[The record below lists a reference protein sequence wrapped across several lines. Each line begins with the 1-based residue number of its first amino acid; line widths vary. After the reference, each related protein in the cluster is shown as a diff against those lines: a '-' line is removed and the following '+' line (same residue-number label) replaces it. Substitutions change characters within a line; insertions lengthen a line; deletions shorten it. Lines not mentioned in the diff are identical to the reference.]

1 MTGRFVGIDVSKA
14 TLDVALVPDDR
25 AWQTERSESGIASLI
40 EELRGGVVDLIVL
53 EATGGMETSL
63 VAALAAARLPVVVV
77 NPRQARAFARAT
89 GALAKTDAIDARL
102 LARLGQTLNPE
113 VRPLKDEQTRELEGL
128 LTRRRQLIDM
138 LTMEK
143 NRLSAAP
150 ARVRRDIVAH
160 IDWLTKR
167 LKDVDGELKGAI
179 EANEAFRLKDDI
191 LRSAPGAGPVL
202 AVTLLAAVPELGRL
216 NRREIAALVG
226 VAPLNRDS
234 GTFRGA
240 RRIWGGRAAV
250 RTVLYMATISA
261 IRCNPAI
268 RAFHARL
275 RAAGKPPKVA
285 ITACMRKF
293 LTILN
298 AMIRSNTPW
307 QLQNVAG

>member
-40 EELRGGVVDLIVL
+40 EELRDGVVDLIVL

-143 NRLSAAP
+143 NRLPAAP
-150 ARVRRDIVAH
+150 ARGRRDIVAH

-268 RAFHARL
+268 RAFHARR
-275 RAAGKPPKVA
+275 RASHRKWRSRP
-285 ITACMRKF
+285 ACASSSPSSM
-293 LTILN
+293 
-298 AMIRSNTPW
+298 
-307 QLQNVAG
+307 Q

>member
-1 MTGRFVGIDVSKA
+1 MTGRFVGIDVSKS

-25 AWQTERSESGIASLI
+25 VWQVERSESGIASLI
-40 EELRGGVVDLIVL
+40 EDLRGSSVNLIVL

-63 VAALAAARLPVVVV
+63 VAALAAVRLPVVVV

-89 GALAKTDAIDARL
+89 GRLAKTDAIDARL
-102 LARLGQTLNPE
+102 LACLGQTLNPE

-143 NRLSAAP
+143 NRLEAAP
-150 ARVRRDIVAH
+150 ARVRRDIAAH

-167 LKDVDGELKGAI
+167 LKDVDGELQGAI

-202 AVTLLAAVPELGRL
+202 SVTLLAAVPELGRL

-234 GTFRGA
+234 GAFRGT

>member
-25 AWQTERSESGIASLI
+25 VWQVERSESGIASLI
-40 EELRGGVVDLIVL
+40 EDLRGDAVDLIVL

-143 NRLSAAP
+143 NRLPAAP
-150 ARVRRDIVAH
+150 VRVRRDIAAH

-202 AVTLLAAVPELGRL
+202 SVTLLAAVPELGRL

-234 GTFRGA
+234 GAFRGT

-268 RAFHARL
+268 RAFHARR

-307 QLQNVAG
+307 QLQNVVG